1 PLIETPQSIT
11 VIDRQ
16 DLDLRVVQNL
26 NEALHFTAGVG
37 PDTRGNTAGR
47 YDLQTIR
54 GFTPDQHLDG
64 LRLIGSANGY
74 ATPQVDLAFLDRVEV
89 LKGPASGLYG
99 QASPGGIVALSSKLP
114 VLDRFGEITLSG
126 GSYGTER
133 ASFDLGGRIDN
144 AGQFSY
150 RFTGTAFYS

>member
-1 PLIETPQSIT
+1 MRLMRTGAPLLVAASVLGLGSQSAVAADSASDAGSSDSASAATPASEVVITGQQPSDVAASGTKSETPLIETPQSIT

-54 GFTPDQHLDG
+54 GFTPDQYLDG

-74 ATPQVDLAFLDRVEV
+74 ATPQVDLAF
-89 LKGPASGLYG
+89 
-99 QASPGGIVALSSKLP
+99 
-114 VLDRFGEITLSG
+114 
-126 GSYGTER
+126 
-133 ASFDLGGRIDN
+133 
-144 AGQFSY
+144 
-150 RFTGTAFYS
+150 